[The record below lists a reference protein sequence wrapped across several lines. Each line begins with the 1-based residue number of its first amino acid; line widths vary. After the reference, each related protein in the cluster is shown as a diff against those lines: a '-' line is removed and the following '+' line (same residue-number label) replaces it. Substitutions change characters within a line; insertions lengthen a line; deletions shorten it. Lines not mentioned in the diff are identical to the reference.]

1 MAGWSGQL
9 VTRLSGRQRLSA
21 PGTRLVTR
29 VTGSY
34 PTGNGQGRFADC
46 LARPSDLYWGPA
58 QRDGSPMNAPGGEA
72 IPPLIRRPQS
82 VSVALA
88 AHFERLIA
96 TGEISPG
103 TRLPSERELAASMS
117 VSRSSLREAMHEL
130 ESKRLVSRT
139 RGRGTI
145 VLAPTASVDELLAI
159 AGGGTEQEHA
169 AELRSVIEPSIAE
182 LAAHRATSANVLQ
195 LRDVLD
201 KSHENLLQAES
212 LRLDIEFHLL
222 LAQAAQN
229 PLLTALQTLASEWT
243 GEVRKHSHS
252 TRHGRCASVRGHQE
266 IFDAVRTHDG
276 LAARQAMEDHLRDV
290 SELVAKATRS

>member
-9 VTRLSGRQRLSA
+9 TLKLGGRQRSST
-21 PGTRLVTR
+21 PGTLVVTR
-29 VTGSY
+29 VTKSY
-34 PTGNGQGRFADC
+34 RDGNGRRRFLDC
-46 LARPSDLYWGPA
+46 LARPSDLCWDLNREAGTEL
-58 QRDGSPMNAPGGEA
+58 NAPAGGG
-72 IPPLIRRPQS
+72 IPPLIQRPQS

-130 ESKRLVSRT
+130 ESKRLVSRV

-182 LAAHRATSANVLQ
+182 LAAHRATSANLLQ

-212 LRLDIEFHLL
+212 LRLDVEFHLL

-276 LAARQAMEDHLRDV
+276 LAARRAMEDHLRDV
-290 SELVAKATRS
+290 RELVAKATRS